1 MKTRL
6 TAAAAALS
14 SAVLFITE
22 PSIFAGLGEHGSG
35 NPKYLGEVS
44 GYSGVSAGYSGAMR
58 GYTASGSTR
67 IDAGSEI
74 FWTLDGKPSKAEH
87 VRGASAKRSL
97 QRDVSFWD
105 LDLMRKL
112 NSPYNATK

>member
-14 SAVLFITE
+14 SVVLFITE
-22 PSIFAGLGEHGSG
+22 PSIFAGLGEHGGG
-35 NPKYLGEVS
+35 NPRYLGEVS
-44 GYSGVSAGYSGAMR
+44 GYSGVSSGYSGAMR
-58 GYTASGSTR
+58 GYTERGFTR
-67 IDAGSEI
+67 IDGRSEI
-74 FWTLDGKPSKAEH
+74 FWTLDDKPSRAEP
-87 VRGASAKRSL
+87 VRGASTKRSL

-112 NSPYNATK
+112 NSPYNGTK